1 MNLFGH
7 IDKSV
12 DAPTIT
18 RQTHEVRLESDDVV
32 NDIHAQRL
40 RALGDVEIDAMN
52 VEMICE
58 IAGVSNAGFE
68 RSEREVVILGSEV
81 RERFITRQFG
91 FPLNGGSQ
99 EHKGEFGGG
108 AHRWRFA
115 RAAASVYRSMVFSML
130 PWWRAEGIGSGF
142 EPTCVNAAP

>member
-40 RALGDVEIDAMN
+40 RALGDVEIDALTGE
-52 VEMICE
+52 VDLAATGQRLLAEVAVAQLE
-58 IAGVSNAGFE
+58 AK
-68 RSEREVVILGSEV
+68 SESD
-81 RERFITRQFG
+81 
-91 FPLNGGSQ
+91 S
-99 EHKGEFGGG
+99 
-108 AHRWRFA
+108 
-115 RAAASVYRSMVFSML
+115 
-130 PWWRAEGIGSGF
+130 
-142 EPTCVNAAP
+142 